1 MNREE
6 IEPIIEKYQELS
18 MKIESC
24 SEQEYEKIME
34 QNPDLEEI
42 TDSDDDDYDDRNTF
56 RLVDQFVDWMKDN
69 IDGFEDVEDE
79 NELVSNYLEKR
90 VSWTDTDFMFPNGN
104 DDDD

>member
-42 TDSDDDDYDDRNTF
+42 TDSDGEDYDDRNTF
-56 RLVDQFVDWMKDN
+56 RLVDQFVDWIKDN

-90 VSWTDTDFMFPNGN
+90 ESWTNRDFMYPNGE
-104 DDDD
+104 DDD